1 MRHWD
6 CIVWAGHFS
15 TNRHFHE
22 HMQQKSGVANDQ
34 VQVQEEG
41 EGEGGEEQAERE
53 VAVVVVVVV
62 VEVQLGI
69 NAHV

>member
-22 HMQQKSGVANDQ
+22 HMQQKGGVANGQ

-41 EGEGGEEQAERE
+41 EGGEEQAEGE
-53 VAVVVVVVV
+53 VVVVV

>member
-22 HMQQKSGVANDQ
+22 HMQQKGGVANDQ

-41 EGEGGEEQAERE
+41 EGEGGEEQAKGE
-53 VAVVVVVVV
+53 VAVVVVVV

>member
-22 HMQQKSGVANDQ
+22 HMQQKGGVANDQ

-41 EGEGGEEQAERE
+41 EGGEEQAEGE
-53 VAVVVVVVV
+53 VVVVV

>member
-6 CIVWAGHFS
+6 CIVWARHFS

-22 HMQQKSGVANDQ
+22 HMQQKGGVANDQ

-41 EGEGGEEQAERE
+41 EGEGGEEQAEGE
-53 VAVVVVVVV
+53 VVVVV

>member
-22 HMQQKSGVANDQ
+22 HMQQKGGVANDQ

-41 EGEGGEEQAERE
+41 EGEGGEEQAEGE

-62 VEVQLGI
+62 VEVQLGT

>member
-22 HMQQKSGVANDQ
+22 HMQQKGGVANDQ

-41 EGEGGEEQAERE
+41 EGGEEQAEGE
-53 VAVVVVVVV
+53 VVVV

>member
-15 TNRHFHE
+15 TNWHFHE
-22 HMQQKSGVANDQ
+22 HMQQKGGVANDQ

-41 EGEGGEEQAERE
+41 EGGQEQAEGE

>member
-22 HMQQKSGVANDQ
+22 HMQQKGGVANDQ

-41 EGEGGEEQAERE
+41 EGEGGEEQAEGE
-53 VAVVVVVVV
+53 VAVVVVVV

>member
-22 HMQQKSGVANDQ
+22 HMQQKGGVANDQ

-41 EGEGGEEQAERE
+41 EGGEEQAEGE
-53 VAVVVVVVV
+53 VAVVVVVVVVV
-62 VEVQLGI
+62 VEVQLGT

>member
-22 HMQQKSGVANDQ
+22 HMQQKGGVANDQ

-41 EGEGGEEQAERE
+41 EGGEEQAEGE
-53 VAVVVVVVV
+53 VVVVV

-69 NAHV
+69 NVHV

>member
-22 HMQQKSGVANDQ
+22 HMRQKGGVANDQ

-41 EGEGGEEQAERE
+41 DGGEEQAEGE
-53 VAVVVVVVV
+53 VVVVV

-69 NAHV
+69 TAHV

>member
-22 HMQQKSGVANDQ
+22 HMQQKGGVANDQ
-34 VQVQEEG
+34 VQVQEN
-41 EGEGGEEQAERE
+41 GEGGEEQAEGE